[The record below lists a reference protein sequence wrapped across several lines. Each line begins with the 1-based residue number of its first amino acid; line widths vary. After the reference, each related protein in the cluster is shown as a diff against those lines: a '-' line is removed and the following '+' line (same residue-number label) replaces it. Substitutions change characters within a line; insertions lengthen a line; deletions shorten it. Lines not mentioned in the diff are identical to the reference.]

1 MLELRKFARK
11 PFFVDAVR
19 VTSENMERVA
29 EWCQGD
35 VNTINTDNGEE
46 KYVKVRVH
54 RPLTDRQTQAFV
66 GDWILYAGTG
76 FKVYTPKAFEKSFE
90 EVPNGTHIGVDPQ
103 VADGVTGETL
113 SKGDEV
119 DQELE
124 RIAQS

>member
-1 MLELRKFARK
+1 METRKFARK

-35 VNTINTDNGEE
+35 VNTIQHDSGEE

-54 RPLTDRQTQAFV
+54 RPMNDRQTQAFV

-90 EVPNGTHIGVDPQ
+90 EVAEQKLPDN
-103 VADGVTGETL
+103 GVTV
-113 SKGDEV
+113 DEDISDDV
-119 DQELE
+119 DRELE
-124 RIAQS
+124 QIAQS